1 MERRSTESSKGLE
14 WQNLA
19 LYGGNKPNEIQQHV
33 GFSMYSSSNN
43 GFGSSSENPNDS
55 YRSTYGTINS
65 SGASAPSTE
74 PTIGLRL
81 GRQKE
86 YGENSSVPVS
96 SIVTKRSRASHN
108 MQNPCCQ
115 VEGCNLDL
123 STAKDYHRRHRI
135 CESHSKSPKVVVAG
149 MERRFCQQCS
159 RISPVVT
166 EQNSILDFVF
176 RALDFSFYGLRRFH
190 DLSEFDDK
198 KRSCRKRLSDHNARR
213 RRLQPESIQ
222 LSSAGAGLSSALYD
236 RRPPNVLLNGMP
248 IAVSNSTWE
257 NAGTS
262 SILRQ
267 TRDSLIRPMN
277 STGLG
282 RTMCFSSNE
291 IPMNSSPRV
300 LDQCL
305 HVHTTNSTMGPTD
318 IQSAHSLLSSN
329 SWSLSEAESTTS
341 MEGLVHGNYNPMWP
355 RFQSDNVPAEEG
367 GTVSPVHS
375 VNFQNAS
382 PSHLQEFQL
391 FKAPYESGCFYSNQ
405 RNL

>member
-1 MERRSTESSKGLE
+1 MERRNTESSKGLE

-65 SGASAPSTE
+65 SGASAPSNE

-159 RISPVVT
+159 SYFEFGQTRS
-166 EQNSILDFVF
+166 
-176 RALDFSFYGLRRFH
+176 GFH

-222 LSSAGAGLSSALYD
+222 LN

-267 TRDSLIRPMN
+267 TRDSVIRPMN

-291 IPMNSSPRV
+291 IPNSISSLPMNSSPRV

-305 HVHTTNSTMGPTD
+305 HVHTANSTMGPTD

-375 VNFQNAS
+375 VNFQNAC